1 MTRYRAFEEAVSML
15 KRYGREVARLL
26 NQEHEDP
33 DMYQLYVFRR
43 RVCRRLGKFMK
54 CEHKKYGRLP
64 SKEELKKV
72 KSKLYASEM
81 IRRNMERAG
90 TMIKGGIMRREGG
103 NK

>member
-1 MTRYRAFEEAVSML
+1 ML
-15 KRYGREVARLL
+15 KRYGREVARPL
-26 NQEHEDP
+26 NQEHEDS

-54 CEHKKYGRLP
+54 WEHKKYGRLP

-81 IRRNMERAG
+81 IRRNMEIAG
-90 TMIKGGIMRREGG
+90 TMIKGGIMRRESG

>member
-1 MTRYRAFEEAVSML
+1 ML

-33 DMYQLYVFRR
+33 NILRYQLYVFRR

>member
-1 MTRYRAFEEAVSML
+1 MG
-15 KRYGREVARLL
+15 GRWRGYSTK
-26 NQEHEDP
+26 NMKTP
-33 DMYQLYVFRR
+33 ICISYYVFRR

>member
-1 MTRYRAFEEAVSML
+1 
-15 KRYGREVARLL
+15 
-26 NQEHEDP
+26 
-33 DMYQLYVFRR
+33 
-43 RVCRRLGKFMK
+43 MK
-54 CEHKKYGRLP
+54 WEHKKYGRLP